1 MVIGLGLGADEGW
14 TQRQQAALDR
24 IEQELTA
31 SRRAE
36 QALLARQRELVR
48 EMEHWRALVER
59 GLPLLA
65 EGRLAHQRV
74 ALFAPGGRP
83 PQELADLLRWAGAA
97 VMAVGEGGR
106 VEEPVQPVWAWP
118 GRVSPR
124 KPWPVSF
131 CPPGSPR
138 PPTGSFSFPTGSP
151 TGSSPC
157 PTGGR
162 PSGPP
167 SIPRAWPSSSWA

>member
-1 MVIGLGLGADEGW
+1 MVEWRTHLASLGAMFLALSLGMVIGLGLGADEGW

-48 EMEHWRALVER
+48 EMEHWRALVDR

-83 PQELADLLRWAGAA
+83 PQELLD
-97 VMAVGEGGR
+97 EIGR
-106 VEEPVQPVWAWP
+106 VL
-118 GRVSPR
+118 
-124 KPWPVSF
+124 SF
-131 CPPGSPR
+131 
-138 PPTGSFSFPTGSP
+138 THTY
-151 TGSSPC
+151 
-157 PTGGR
+157 
-162 PSGPP
+162 SGQALAGEVIEARGVVERHGDERWLIVGTTREAK
-167 SIPRAWPSSSWA
+167 SEYILSLTLLESLG